1 MTETDLESDHAAG
14 DGRFQLPYT
23 RLSPSIPLNRPSIPL
38 NRLSFTLNR
47 RPNPP
52 GQVPKDPIRR
62 ARMPRLTDPPEDAM
76 ISRFQKDVYPQD
88 CTDRCKHLVGYAR
101 AGADTSAK

>member
-1 MTETDLESDHAAG
+1 MTETDLESDHAG
-14 DGRFQLPYT
+14 GELRYT
-23 RLSPSIPLNRPSIPL
+23 RLSPSIPLSRLSFPL
-38 NRLSFTLNR
+38 NRLSFTLKR

-62 ARMPRLTDPPEDAM
+62 AQMPRLTDPPEDAM

-101 AGADTSAK
+101 AGADTSDK